1 MKKIFTLVLT
11 LVVTVGFA
19 QEGYWQQSLKYDMQ
33 VTLDDKNRSLKG
45 KQAIQYKNNSPETL
59 DFIWFHI
66 WPNAYKNDST
76 ALFKQIRSDLSRTEK
91 LEAVTYGSIDG
102 LNFKVDGKP
111 AKTAPHSN
119 PQYID
124 IIKVMLPEPLKP
136 GATATITTDF
146 NVKLPSYFSRSGFA
160 DGEFMI
166 CQWYP
171 KPAVFDK
178 TGWHEFPYL
187 DMGEFYSEYADYQ
200 VKITLPSDYV
210 VGATGVLQDK
220 EELERY
226 KSVGAMNAAGRNASP
241 KLYKPAKAGLKT
253 LTYTAENVPDF
264 AWFAE
269 KGLVI
274 QYDTIQLKNKTVD
287 AFTYYH
293 NQPGTLWNNSID
305 YVKDAV
311 QHYSKWIGEYQ
322 YPTVQ
327 AFEGPKNNSSGGM
340 EYPMITLITCP
351 DATREYLDGVIAHEV
366 GHNWFMSMLGSN
378 ERAHT
383 WQDEGLNTYY
393 QFRYE
398 AEKYRYNS
406 VARESIPE
414 EVKKLPVKE
423 FQERL
428 YFALSQIPMQSM
440 IEQPAADFK
449 TSEDYGL
456 VSYIK
461 TSIWMYLL
469 ERQFGQD
476 KIDQAFRDYFNTWN
490 NKHPQPEDMKASF
503 EKSMGTNLDRF
514 FALLKK
520 QGSLTQ

>member
-1 MKKIFTLVLT
+1 MKKIFTLIFT
-11 LVVTVGFA
+11 VVVAVGAA
-19 QEGYWQQSLKYDMQ
+19 QEGYWQQNLKYDME
-33 VTLDDKNRSLKG
+33 VTLNDKTQSLTG
-45 KQAIQYKNNSPETL
+45 KQTIQYKNNSPETL
-59 DFIWFHI
+59 DFIWFHL

-76 ALFKQIRSDLSRTEK
+76 TLLKQIRSDLSRTEK
-91 LEAVTYGSIDG
+91 LGTITYGSIDG
-102 LNFKVDGKP
+102 LNFKVNGKT
-111 AKTAPHSN
+111 AKTEPHSN
-119 PQYID
+119 PEYID
-124 IIKVMLPEPLKP
+124 IIKVLLPAPLKP

-146 NVKLPSYFSRSGFA
+146 RVKLPSYFSRSGFA
-160 DGEFMI
+160 DGEYMI

-178 TGWHEFPYL
+178 NGWHEFPYL
-187 DMGEFYSEYADYQ
+187 DMGEFYSEYADYN

-226 KSVGAMNAAGRNASP
+226 KSVGRMNAFARLAPP

-253 LTYTAENVPDF
+253 LTYKAEDVPDF

-274 QYDTIQLKNKTVD
+274 QYDTIQLKDKTVD
-287 AFTYYH
+287 AFTFYH
-293 NQPGTLWNNSID
+293 NQPVTLWNNSID

-311 QHYSKWIGEYQ
+311 RHYSRWIGPYQ

-327 AFEGPKNNSSGGM
+327 AIEGPKNNSSGGM

-351 DATREYLDGVIAHEV
+351 DASSEYLDGVIAHEV

-398 AEKYRYNS
+398 AEKYHYNS

-414 EVKKLPVKE
+414 ELKKLPVPE
-423 FQERL
+423 FQERIYL
-428 YFALSQIPMQSM
+428 ALAQIPMQSI

-461 TSIWMYLL
+461 TAIWMYLL
-469 ERQFGQD
+469 EHQYGQD
-476 KIDQAFRDYFNTWN
+476 KIDKAFQDYFNTWK

-503 EKSMGTNLDRF
+503 EKSLGTNLDRF
-514 FALLKK
+514 FDLLKK
-520 QGSLTQ
+520 PGSLLQ